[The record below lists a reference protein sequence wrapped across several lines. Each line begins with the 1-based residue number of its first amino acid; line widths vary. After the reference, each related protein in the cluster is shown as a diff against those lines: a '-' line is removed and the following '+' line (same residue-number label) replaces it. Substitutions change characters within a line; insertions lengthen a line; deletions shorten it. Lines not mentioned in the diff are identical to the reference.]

1 MTKAL
6 PVRSTPSCR
15 SASRCRRPRCRTARS
30 TSAPRHL
37 PRRSRPVPVSQA
49 LQLSALPPAQAR
61 AWAIP
66 WPHPWR
72 PLGQHLGHARRMS
85 PRTTPQ
91 QQPEMS
97 VFATRTTGSLIIV
110 TGRWPESASCRRGW
124 IAGKC
129 FFGKALTALPTAA
142 LEFPFEP
149 RSSDFGNRYAGCG
162 LSLSCGLRA
171 AAATARRSIAADP
184 QHRSCADAS
193 LRPALPS
200 HH

>member
-6 PVRSTPSCR
+6 PVQSTPSYR
-15 SASRCRRPRCRTARS
+15 SASRCRRPRCQTARS
-30 TSAPRHL
+30 RSAPRRL

-49 LQLSALPPAQAR
+49 LQLKALPPVQAR

-66 WPHPWR
+66 WP
-72 PLGQHLGHARRMS
+72 PLRQHLGHARRMS
-85 PRTTPQ
+85 PRTMPQ

-110 TGRWPESASCRRGW
+110 TGRWPEGASCRRGW

-149 RSSDFGNRYAGCG
+149 RSSDSGNRYAGCG
-162 LSLSCGLRA
+162 ISFSCGLRA

-184 QHRSCADAS
+184 RHLSCADAS
-193 LRPALPS
+193 RRPALPS
-200 HH
+200 HR

>member
-1 MTKAL
+1 MTKVL

-15 SASRCRRPRCRTARS
+15 SASRCMRPRCQTARS
-30 TSAPRHL
+30 TSARHHL
-37 PRRSRPVPVSQA
+37 PQRSRPVPVSRA

-61 AWAIP
+61 VWAIP

-72 PLGQHLGHARRMS
+72 LLRQHLGHAQRMS

-110 TGRWPESASCRRGW
+110 TGRWPAGASRRRGW

-129 FFGKALTALPTAA
+129 LFGKALTALPTSA

-149 RSSDFGNRYAGCG
+149 CSSDSGNRYAGFG
-162 LSLSCGLRA
+162 LNLLCGLRA

-184 QHRSCADAS
+184 PHLNCADAS
-193 LRPALPS
+193 RRPALPS